1 MKPRHP
7 SLRTPSRQSGI
18 TMMSMLFI
26 LVVLAALGAG
36 IASVS
41 QRQQLGSATELMA
54 AQAQQAAMAGLEWG
68 SFQVLQVPAP
78 PASAPAC
85 FGTTQIAPG
94 GQLAAFTVSVGCT
107 RVAGAADGRN
117 WYFYQLSSNACNVP
131 VAGACPNTTVQRAT
145 YVSRQLNRTVVRE
158 Q

>member
-1 MKPRHP
+1 MTSRRHSPPPR
-7 SLRTPSRQSGI
+7 GI

-54 AQAQQAAMAGLEWG
+54 AQAQQAALAGLEWG

-78 PASAPAC
+78 PASAPGC
-85 FGTTQIAPG
+85 FGNTNIAPG
-94 GQLAAFTVSVGCT
+94 GQLASFTVSVACS
-107 RVAGAADGRN
+107 RVAGSADGRN
-117 WYFYQLSSNACNVP
+117 WYFYQLSASACNVP
-131 VAGACPNTTVQRAT
+131 IAGSCPNPTLQRST
-145 YVSRQLNRTVVRE
+145 YVSRQLSRTVVRE